1 VITIQLT
8 QEQLE
13 EVILACS
20 LVGWENDDFAS
31 AEMTLIDALAA
42 YKKQGMQH
50 GND

>member
-1 VITIQLT
+1 MITIQLT
-8 QEQLE
+8 QDQLE